1 MMYKKIFLFISVAWV
16 IMSITSCDDTKG
28 PETPAAT
35 TENATNGDQ
44 PDSLLQAINKRIA
57 DEPGNYKNYLD
68 RAKYYGDKGQFD
80 LAHRDID
87 RAIKT
92 DSTKSE
98 VYFYKGELYWKQL
111 NFAPAQ
117 DDKYIK
123 MAYDEYCNCLDKDS
137 LNIQCHLKKAGI
149 DIAQNQYDMAN
160 AHLNKVLMIDE
171 RVAEAYYLRGRL
183 YKSKIDT
190 VPEKSKPN
198 KVVKYDPE
206 FYNANLELA
215 KSSYTT
221 AIEVDPNYYDA
232 YIELGLLYSDARSD
246 LAKEYFNSAISIRP
260 QSVEAWYGKAIFLQ
274 QTGYKD
280 KSRYVEAMLC
290 YDSILAINPSFFAS
304 HFNKGYIYL
313 EYLQDYQNGADC
325 FSKAIELQPSYA
337 QAYYNR
343 GFCYESMDNL
353 SAAEKD
359 FRSALSYAP
368 QYTAAA
374 KALDRVLRGG
384 K

>member
-1 MMYKKIFLFISVAWV
+1 MMYKNFLFLLIVAAL
-16 IMSITSCDDTKG
+16 IATMAGCDDTNG
-28 PETPAAT
+28 TEQPAVKSDT
-35 TENATNGDQ
+35 SSTGESV
-44 PDSLLQAINKRIA
+44 DSLLQALNKKIA
-57 DEPGNYKNYLD
+57 DDPGNYQNYLD
-68 RAKYYGDKGQFD
+68 RAKYFGEKGEFE
-80 LAHRDID
+80 LAHRDIE
-87 RAIKT
+87 RAIKS
-92 DSTKSE
+92 DSTQGE
-98 VYFYKGELYWKQL
+98 VYFYKGQLYWKQL
-111 NFAPAQ
+111 NLAPAG
-117 DDKYIK
+117 DDRLIK

-149 DIAQNQYDMAN
+149 DIAQNQYDIAN
-160 AHLNKVLMIDE
+160 IHLNKVLMIDE

-206 FYNANLELA
+206 FYNSNLELA
-215 KSSYTT
+215 KSSYAT

-232 YIELGLLYSDARSD
+232 YIELGLLYSGARSD

-260 QSVEAWYGKAIFLQ
+260 QSVEAWYDKAFYLQ

-280 KSRYVEAMLC
+280 KARYQEALKC
-290 YDSILAINPSFFAS
+290 YDSILAIDPSFFAS

-313 EYLQDYQNGADC
+313 EYLQDYEKGVDC

>member
-1 MMYKKIFLFISVAWV
+1 MKYKKFYLFVLAVSLITAIS
-16 IMSITSCDDTKG
+16 SCDENGGSQDPVK
-28 PETPAAT
+28 PADDSNAETT
-35 TENATNGDQ
+35 T
-44 PDSLLQAINKRIA
+44 DSLLQALNQKIA
-57 DEPGNYKNYLD
+57 NDPGNYMNYLE
-68 RAKYYGDKGQFD
+68 RARYYGDRGLFD
-80 LAHRDID
+80 QAHRDIE

-92 DSTKSE
+92 DSTKSD
-98 VYFYKGELYWKQL
+98 VYLYKGELYWKQL
-111 NFAPAQ
+111 SVAPPG
-117 DDKYIK
+117 DDRYIK
-123 MAYDEYCNCLDKDS
+123 LAYDEYCNCLEKDS
-137 LNIQCHLKKAGI
+137 LNIPCHLKKAGI
-149 DIAQNQYDMAN
+149 DIAQNQYDEAN
-160 AHLNKVLMIDE
+160 KHINKVLLIDE
-171 RVAEAYYLRGRL
+171 RIAEAYYLRGRL

-206 FYNANLELA
+206 YYAANLELA
-215 KSSYTT
+215 KSSYAT
-221 AIEVDPNYYDA
+221 AIEVDPNYFDA
-232 YIELGLLYSDARSD
+232 YIELGLLYADAKSD

-260 QSVEAWYGKAIFLQ
+260 RSIEAWYNKAYFLQ
-274 QTGYKD
+274 QTGFRD
-280 KSRYVEAMLC
+280 KNRYQEAMKC
-290 YDSILAINPSFFAS
+290 YDSILEIDPSFFAS
-304 HFNKGYIYL
+304 QFNKGYIYL
-313 EYLQDYQNGADC
+313 EYLQEYQKAAEC
-325 FSKAIELQPSYA
+325 FTKAIELQPSYA